1 MGERPEYNGFVKLKP
16 LIMLILI
23 VALPLA
29 LLGWVGV
36 RLTRHEQQQI
46 EQQMRELL
54 TDRLRDMDR
63 RVAAHFQE
71 LSQEMHRLT
80 AIDVFDR
87 DALRQVSREDARVL
101 QIFVIQPDGNLL
113 YPDPLGTLN
122 RNEQEF
128 LTRAAQIISDR
139 ELQRAAASLGVE
151 SPATSSLQASN
162 QTKLPSEPPSTALS
176 QSGWFVWYWGRGLN
190 LVFWQRRSSGH
201 IVAAALDRARWIA
214 DLIAVLPDT
223 PSQLPGSTGVQTLS
237 RIRLLDSTSKPVY
250 QWGSFEPPVGATAA
264 SEISLS
270 PPLSA
275 WRLQQF
281 VPAERLARR
290 TMSGVYFNITTAL
303 AVGALGLIALACYF
317 YREYARDIREASQ
330 RVSFV
335 NQVSHE
341 LRTPLTN
348 IRMYADLLESDLDG
362 LPDEAAVKPRSRL
375 DVIQL
380 ESQRLSRLIGNV
392 LTFARHQRK
401 ALRLSLT
408 PCCVDHVVQDVL
420 TRFRPSLQQ
429 LGVRCEF
436 LPGAAQRVK
445 ADVDA
450 LEQIL
455 GNLINNVEKYAA
467 DGKWLSI
474 KTRQQHG
481 RTVILVADRGPGVAP
496 PVREAVFQPF
506 WRGDHSVSGVAGTGI
521 GLSIA
526 RELARMHGGDV
537 TLLESEHGALFQVE
551 LATPDAG
558 RGDVDCT
565 S

>member
-1 MGERPEYNGFVKLKP
+1 
-16 LIMLILI
+16 MLILI

-29 LLGWVGV
+29 LLAWVGV
-36 RLTRHEQQQI
+36 RLARHEQQQL
-46 EQQMRELL
+46 EQQVRELL

-71 LSQEMHRLT
+71 LGQEMHRLT
-80 AIDVFDR
+80 AIDSFDR

-101 QIFVIQPDGNLL
+101 QIFVIRPDGNLL
-113 YPDPLGTLN
+113 YPDPLGALN

-139 ELQRAAASLGVE
+139 ELQRSAASGAE
-151 SPATSSLQASN
+151 SSAASSLPAAN
-162 QTKLPSEPPSTALS
+162 QPKLPSQPSSAAPS

-223 PSQLPGSTGVQTLS
+223 PSQLPGSSGGQALS
-237 RIRLLDSTSKPVY
+237 RIQLLDSTSKPVY
-250 QWGSFEPPVGATAA
+250 QWGSFEPPMGATAA

-303 AVGALGLIALACYF
+303 AVGALGLVALAGYF

-362 LPDEAAVKPRSRL
+362 LPDETAVKPRSRL

-401 ALRLSLT
+401 TLRLSPT

-420 TRFRPSLQQ
+420 TRFRPSLEQ

-436 LPGAAQRVK
+436 LPGAARRVK

-450 LEQIL
+450 VEQIL

-467 DGKWLSI
+467 GGQWLSI
-474 KTRQQHG
+474 KTRHQQG
-481 RTVILVADRGPGVAP
+481 QTMILVADRGPGVAP
-496 PVREAVFQPF
+496 SVREAVFQPF

-537 TLLESEHGALFQVE
+537 RLLESEQGALFQVE
-551 LATPDAG
+551 LATPDCS
-558 RGDVDCT
+558 REDVDCT